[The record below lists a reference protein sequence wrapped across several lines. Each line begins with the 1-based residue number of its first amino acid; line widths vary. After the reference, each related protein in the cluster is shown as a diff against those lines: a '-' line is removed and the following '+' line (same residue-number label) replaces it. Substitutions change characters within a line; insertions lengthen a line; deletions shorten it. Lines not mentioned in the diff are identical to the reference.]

1 MRIAARPTHTRSVLV
16 AVVLTLI
23 GAMTATACGSDPS
36 PSPTHNATDDAYVA
50 AMARHHQ
57 RAIEVGQLA
66 ADKGSDPRVVDYGR
80 LIVSQQTPELQKLD
94 GWKAEWSLPS
104 SDQNAAM
111 PDGYITD
118 TTLAGLR
125 AMSGVAFDRA
135 FLLDSADSETGAA
148 AMSHRELAS
157 GVYGPA
163 RELAR
168 SISTAPTTQIP
179 KLRALAAQLR

>member
-1 MRIAARPTHTRSVLV
+1 MRLTRLRSTLFVV
-16 AVVLTLI
+16 FAVI
-23 GAMTATACGSDPS
+23 GVVVTAACGGDSS
-36 PSPTHNATDDAYVA
+36 PAATTHNATDDAFVV

-57 RAIEVGQLA
+57 RAIEVGQFA

-94 GWKAEWSLPS
+94 GWKSQWSLLSTAAGS
-104 SDQNAAM
+104 SM

-118 TTLAGLR
+118 PTLAGLR
-125 AMSGVAFDRA
+125 TMSGTAFDRA
-135 FLLDSADSETGAA
+135 FLLDSANSETGAA
-148 AMSHRELAS
+148 AMAQRELAS

-163 RELAR
+163 RELAT

-179 KLRALAAQLR
+179 KLRALAAQLG

>member
-1 MRIAARPTHTRSVLV
+1 MRIARLRSTIVVVLL
-16 AVVLTLI
+16 AVV
-23 GAMTATACGSDPS
+23 GAVTVAACGSGTNPGS
-36 PSPTHNATDDAYVA
+36 THNATDDAFVV

-80 LIVSQQTPELQKLD
+80 LIVSQQTPELKKLD
-94 GWKAEWSLPS
+94 GWEGEWSLPS
-104 SDQNAAM
+104 AAAGSAM

-118 TTLAGLR
+118 ATLAGLR
-125 AMSGVAFDRA
+125 TMTGVAFDRA

-148 AMSHRELAS
+148 VMAQRELAS
-157 GVYGPA
+157 GVFGPA
-163 RELAR
+163 RELAT

-179 KLRALAAQLR
+179 KLRALAAQLG

>member
-1 MRIAARPTHTRSVLV
+1 MFV
-16 AVVLTLI
+16 
-23 GAMTATACGSDPS
+23 TACGSDSS
-36 PSPTHNATDDAYVA
+36 PAPTHNATDDAFVV

-94 GWKAEWSLPS
+94 GWKNQWTLPAA
-104 SDQNAAM
+104 DPGGAM

-118 TTLAGLR
+118 ATLAGLKG
-125 AMSGVAFDRA
+125 MSGVAFDRA
-135 FLLDSADSETGAA
+135 FLLDSATSETGAA
-148 AMSHRELAS
+148 AMAQRELAS
-157 GVYGPA
+157 GVYAPA
-163 RELAR
+163 RELAT

-179 KLRALAAQLR
+179 KLRALAAQLG

>member
-1 MRIAARPTHTRSVLV
+1 MRIARLRSTIVVVSL
-16 AVVLTLI
+16 AVV
-23 GAMTATACGSDPS
+23 GAVTVAACGSDPG
-36 PSPTHNATDDAYVA
+36 PAHNATDDAFVV
-50 AMARHHQ
+50 AMAKHHQ

-66 ADKGSDPRVVDYGR
+66 ADRGRDPRVVDYGR

-94 GWKAEWSLPS
+94 RWTSQFSLSPA
-104 SDQNAAM
+104 DAGAAM

-118 TTLAGLR
+118 ATLAGLR

-148 AMSHRELAS
+148 AMAQRELAS
-157 GVYGPA
+157 GVYAPA
-163 RELAR
+163 RELAT

-179 KLRALAAQLR
+179 RLRALASQLG

>member
-1 MRIAARPTHTRSVLV
+1 MMV
-16 AVVLTLI
+16 AVVLTVI
-23 GAMTATACGSDPS
+23 GMVTVAACGGDPG
-36 PSPTHNATDDAYVA
+36 PAAPTHNATDDAFVV

-66 ADKGSDPRVVDYGR
+66 ADRGSDPRVADYGR

-94 GWKAEWSLPS
+94 GWKGQWSLPS
-104 SDQNAAM
+104 AGAGAAM

-118 TTLAGLR
+118 ATLAGLR

-135 FLLDSADSETGAA
+135 VLLDSANSETGAA
-148 AMSHRELAS
+148 AMAERELAS

-179 KLRALAAQLR
+179 KLRALAEQLG

>member
-1 MRIAARPTHTRSVLV
+1 MRIARLRSMIVVVLF
-16 AVVLTLI
+16 AVV
-23 GAMTATACGSDPS
+23 GAVTVAACGSGTNPGS
-36 PSPTHNATDDAYVA
+36 THNATDDAFVV

-66 ADKGSDPRVVDYGR
+66 ADRGSDPRVIDYGR

-94 GWKAEWSLPS
+94 GWTSEWSLPS
-104 SDQNAAM
+104 ADASGTM

-118 TTLAGLR
+118 ATLAGLH
-125 AMSGVAFDRA
+125 AMSGTAFDRA
-135 FLLDSADSETGAA
+135 FLLDSANSETGAA
-148 AMSHRELAS
+148 AMARRELAS

-163 RELAR
+163 RELAT

-179 KLRALAAQLR
+179 KLRALAAQLG